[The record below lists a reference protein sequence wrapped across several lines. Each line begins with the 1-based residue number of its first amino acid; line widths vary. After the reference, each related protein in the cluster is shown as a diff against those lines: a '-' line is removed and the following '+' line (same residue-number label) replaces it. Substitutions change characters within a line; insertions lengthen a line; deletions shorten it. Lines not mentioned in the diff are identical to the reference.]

1 MIRSLFLVSFFL
13 MSCNNDSSEKAIS
26 KDIDFNIMV
35 NDYKLVDSDS
45 LQVKLSY
52 YNPDLRNIEMHWST
66 NDIINGKFNFVSDSL
81 NTHVRNIPVS
91 IDADSVLIDLKQDGL
106 SINSF
111 SIKVEPR
118 NQQRVIIL
126 NDNESSFASLLDN
139 NRLFQYD
146 IVKTESFKKYDFSG
160 YDILIVEGIKDFSD
174 NLIREIQKF
183 MLGKKPILYFIL
195 IYLE

>member
-13 MSCNNDSSEKAIS
+13 MSCNNDSSEIAIS

-52 YNPDLRNIEMHWST
+52 HNPYLRNIEMPWST
-66 NDIINGKFNFVSDSL
+66 NDIINGKFDFGSDSL
-81 NTHVRNIPVS
+81 NTHVRNMPVS

-126 NDNESSFASLLDN
+126 NDNESSFDSLLDN

-146 IVKTESFKKYDFSG
+146 IDKNESFKITNF
-160 YDILIVEGIKDFSD
+160 
-174 NLIREIQKF
+174 
-183 MLGKKPILYFIL
+183 KKLKK
-195 IYLE
+195 

>member
-13 MSCNNDSSEKAIS
+13 ISCNDYFSEKAIS
-26 KDIDFNIMV
+26 KDFDFNIMV

-52 YNPDLRNIEMHWST
+52 HNPDL
-66 NDIINGKFNFVSDSL
+66 
-81 NTHVRNIPVS
+81 RNIPVS

-111 SIKVEPR
+111 FMKVEPR

-139 NRLFQYD
+139 NR
-146 IVKTESFKKYDFSG
+146 
-160 YDILIVEGIKDFSD
+160 
-174 NLIREIQKF
+174 
-183 MLGKKPILYFIL
+183 
-195 IYLE
+195 